1 MKLLSF
7 RNLFSF
13 VCGFIL
19 FCPGLSF
26 AQGSSDDNQKR
37 RYELGGWLGAT
48 NPLPGTPTVRVLDT
62 SLGGGFYG
70 RMPIPYNLFAE
81 FGGSY
86 SVYLSQSERGLE
98 TMPLYAALAYR
109 IPVELPIQFFVKGG
123 GGYAYTVA
131 RPADTA
137 RWNPL
142 LYTGFEASFIAGRRI
157 RIGVRIDYNKIME
170 TNLDVPSEYRIPLA
184 SPFDDPR
191 LQNPISYR
199 LQNGDFFYFGL
210 AVGVLF

>member
-1 MKLLSF
+1 MNRLF
-7 RNLFSF
+7 R
-13 VCGFIL
+13 IL
-19 FCPGLSF
+19 PFLIFCFALVFPTLIR

-37 RYELGGWLGAT
+37 RSEFGGWLGAT
-48 NPLPGTPTVRVLDT
+48 NPMPGTPTVSVLDT

-70 RMPIPYNLFAE
+70 RLPIPYNLFAE

-98 TMPLYAALAYR
+98 TLPLYGAVAYR
-109 IPVELPIQFFVKGG
+109 IPVELPIQFFLKGG

-142 LYTGFEASFIAGRRI
+142 LFTGFEASFIAGRRI
-157 RIGVRIDYNKIME
+157 RIGVRFDYNKIME
-170 TNLDVPSEYRIPLA
+170 TNLDVPGEYRIPLA

-191 LQNPISYR
+191 LQNPANYR